1 MASRDFPGRGVVSNE
16 AEPALVFA
24 KVTFAAD
31 AEANGATVDR
41 GSRFTTALTRTGEGL
56 WTWDLA
62 DTYSAVL
69 FVGAIGTKI
78 DTDVDLVSDTV
89 ATDGKINIK
98 FATAGVAADPDS
110 AVVRL
115 FAVLANSSLDAG

>member
-16 AEPALVFA
+16 AEPAMVFA
-24 KVTFAAD
+24 TVAFAAD
-31 AEANGATVDR
+31 AQADGATVSR

-62 DTYSAVL
+62 DTYGAVL
-69 FVGAIGTKI
+69 FVGAVGTKI
-78 DTDVDLVSDTV
+78 DTDVDLVSESV
-89 ATDGKINIK
+89 ATDGKINLK

-110 AVVRL
+110 ATFRL
-115 FAVLANSSLDAG
+115 FAVLANSSLNVG

>member
-16 AEPALVFA
+16 AEPAMIFCKA
-24 KVTFAAD
+24 TFAAD
-31 AEANGATVDR
+31 AEANGATINR

-62 DTYSAVL
+62 DTYGAVL
-69 FVGAIGTKI
+69 FFGVGMSKS
-78 DTDVDLVSDTV
+78 DTDTDLVSETV
-89 ATDGKINIK
+89 ATDGKINLK
-98 FATAGVAADPDS
+98 FTTAGVAADPDS

-115 FAVLANSSLDAG
+115 FAVLANSSLDVG